1 MYGFGCTLFE
11 TEDVLKV
18 FRWHTTEFVWCS
30 MMCNF
35 RFHQLHRLSEEHCSC
50 CTRCWKLRCLWCRV
64 PNWGMFCMGRL
75 DSTAASG
82 CKNWLMADFGLA
94 DCEAIRLK
102 MILIS
107 HKRNDMKIHEP
118 PRTNGIHLDKWLS
131 HTTLSTTC
139 QTMGSSTCTRCG
151 LGTYRTC
158 RFVWPCTATESLA
171 KMRCLGVSSEN
182 QNVCW
187 YDTVFNG
194 IPIQWNGPPKQTVYY
209 YITVLLY
216 YYVIISFLHY
226 YIIISLCYYVIIL
239 LCYYIILM
247 L

>member
-1 MYGFGCTLFE
+1 MLIVASFLSRWIITFWLYLFCFDLSFVDGFYMYGFGCTLFE
-11 TEDVLKV
+11 TEDVLEV
-18 FRWHTTEFVWCS
+18 FGWHKTEFVWCS

-35 RFHQLHRLSEEHCSC
+35 RFHQLHRLSEEHCGC

-82 CKNWLMADFGLA
+82 CKNWLMADLGLA

-131 HTTLSTTC
+131 QRWAQPARPWVHQPVRAAAWEPTGHAVLFGPALLRKAWRKWDAWEFPAKTKMFAGMI
-139 QTMGSSTCTRCG
+139 Q
-151 LGTYRTC
+151 
-158 RFVWPCTATESLA
+158 SLMA
-171 KMRCLGVSSEN
+171 SRSNGMAP
-182 QNVCW
+182 QNR
-187 YDTVFNG
+187 Y
-194 IPIQWNGPPKQTVYY
+194 ITVYY
-209 YITVLLY
+209 
-216 YYVIISFLHY
+216 
-226 YIIISLCYYVIIL
+226 
-239 LCYYIILM
+239 
-247 L
+247 